1 MSAAG
6 QQGTTTIVRALV
18 VTGVLISAVLHFDL
32 YTIGIYAQ
40 FELAGKLFLVNAAAG
55 VLIGIALQVSRHWI
69 PVLLAFGFG
78 AVTLLFFYIAVI
90 WGIGQDKETL
100 GGTPEIVGQIVE
112 WVVVIGAVVVFL
124 LERRAHDHRAHRAT
138 VTG

>member
-1 MSAAG
+1 MSATG

-32 YTIGIYAQ
+32 YAFGNYAQ
-40 FELAGKLFLVNAAAG
+40 FGLAGKLFLVNAAAG

-69 PVLLAFGFG
+69 PVFLAFGFG

-90 WGIGQDKETL
+90 WGIGADKETL

-112 WVVVIGAVVVFL
+112 WVVVIGAIVLFL
-124 LERRAHDHRAHRAT
+124 RERRTADQPAHRAA
-138 VTG
+138 VTD